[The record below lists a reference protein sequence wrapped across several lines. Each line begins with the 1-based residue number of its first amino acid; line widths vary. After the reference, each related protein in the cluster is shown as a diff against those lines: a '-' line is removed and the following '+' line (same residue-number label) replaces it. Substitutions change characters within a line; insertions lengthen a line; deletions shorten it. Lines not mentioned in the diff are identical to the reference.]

1 MTNSLANWFLI
12 SYRQSRLLGV
22 LVLVINN
29 IYAISQSPN
38 FPGKQLWRGAW
49 LEDRGHLL
57 LAPLLCYLFNIESQ
71 SSFSFKD
78 VNADWLTIHV
88 MWPSVWCPNPSER
101 RRMDERVGWRER
113 KVERNDVIK
122 RREKKGLRIALQ
134 ICYIPYLIWHILSQA
149 SVLAAPID
157 GGCQINWVGITI
169 ITTLSL
175 WGCGGLY
182 EGRLPAIASE

>member
-1 MTNSLANWFLI
+1 MTVAISQDHRQKKKEINKIPQPKLAFHLMTNSLANWFLI

-57 LAPLLCYLFNIESQ
+57 LAPLLCYLFNTEKQ
-71 SSFSFKD
+71 PSFSFED
-78 VNADWLTIHV
+78 VNADWLTIHA

-101 RRMDERVGWRER
+101 RRMDERVGWREG
-113 KVERNDVIK
+113 KVERDDVIK
-122 RREKKGLRIALQ
+122 RREKKDWGLHFEFVTF
-134 ICYIPYLIWHILSQA
+134 HI
-149 SVLAAPID
+149 
-157 GGCQINWVGITI
+157 
-169 ITTLSL
+169 
-175 WGCGGLY
+175 
-182 EGRLPAIASE
+182 